1 MASGFPNRSYLH
13 LFSPVIPRRSG
24 VFFFTACGTI
34 GRREEMKV
42 LTSCLIA
49 IDVVETEGNIV
60 FLLMVVLKKKL
71 PCDRV
76 LMIRT
81 TVTAKCFTDIK
92 VQQ

>member
-1 MASGFPNRSYLH
+1 
-13 LFSPVIPRRSG
+13 
-24 VFFFTACGTI
+24 
-34 GRREEMKV
+34 MKV

-76 LMIRT
+76 LMKIT